1 MKQIPPSK
9 RIAWVTIKSVMPS
22 AASSRDDGEH
32 LGNQFGVKCGG
43 DLVDG
48 APVRREELHDRK
60 GIMVRIASRFASKAG
75 ATR

>member
-1 MKQIPPSK
+1 MYEGWRNALQ
-9 RIAWVTIKSVMPS
+9 WVTIKSVMPS
-22 AASSRDDGEH
+22 AEH

-48 APVRREELHDRK
+48 APASSEELHDRK
-60 GIMVRIASRFASKAG
+60 GIMVRIVSRFASKAG